1 MQGKRWQRGDDQF
14 ALLRPGLGQKRCVCN
29 VAKRRAYLERIETP
43 LFSQPQS
50 SRFTHE
56 ERNAHGVFEN
66 PDLLTDCRV
75 RYVKF
80 ACGERHAA
88 KPGGCLETSERG

>member
-1 MQGKRWQRGDDQF
+1 MQSKRRQRCNDQF
-14 ALLRPGLGQKRCVCN
+14 ALLRAGLSQNRRVCN
-29 VAKRRAYLERIETP
+29 VAKRRAYFQRVETS
-43 LFSQPQS
+43 LFRQPQP

-75 RYVKF
+75 GHVEF
-80 ACGERHAA
+80 ARGERDATQ
-88 KPGGCLETSERG
+88 PGSRFKTSERG